1 MDRPFV
7 LGAPIIV
14 ENTNV
19 KSMCLSSRWSVVG
32 VMGLNNKSELCPY
45 FVYANIF
52 DSRPAHSEGER
63 SVPGDESNATATI
76 SNPVQDRQRKVGV
89 PSDNDFLSL
98 SAELGAKWKMLS
110 LVLGTPKARI
120 EAIDDENK
128 QMVYK
133 CYESLISWKQR
144 NGCEA
149 TYEVLEAGLCH
160 DTVEG
165 RELAEKYC
173 YERIVP

>member
-1 MDRPFV
+1 MTKFEKSKHVVQTQKFGCLFLDR
-7 LGAPIIV
+7 
-14 ENTNV
+14 
-19 KSMCLSSRWSVVG
+19 K
-32 VMGLNNKSELCPY
+32 
-45 FVYANIF
+45 
-52 DSRPAHSEGER
+52 
-63 SVPGDESNATATI
+63 
-76 SNPVQDRQRKVGV
+76 RKVGV
-89 PSDNDFLSL
+89 PSDDDLLRL

-128 QMVYK
+128 QMVHK

-144 NGCEA
+144 NGCGA

>member
-1 MDRPFV
+1 
-7 LGAPIIV
+7 
-14 ENTNV
+14 
-19 KSMCLSSRWSVVG
+19 
-32 VMGLNNKSELCPY
+32 MGLKNDKLELCPY

-63 SVPGDESNATATI
+63 SVPGDESNATATNG
-76 SNPVQDRQRKVGV
+76 NPVQELVHSASGSQGRAGTLSHVASASGRTDRQRKVGV
-89 PSDNDFLSL
+89 PSDNDLLSL

-133 CYESLISWKQR
+133 CCESLISWKQR
-144 NGCEA
+144 NGCGA